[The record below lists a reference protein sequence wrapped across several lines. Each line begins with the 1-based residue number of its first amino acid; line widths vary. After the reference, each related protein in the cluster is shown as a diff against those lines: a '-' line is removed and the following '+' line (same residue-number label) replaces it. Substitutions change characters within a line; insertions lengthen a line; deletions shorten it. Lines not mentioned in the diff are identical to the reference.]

1 MWKIPGVLLLAFAA
15 PFASTVQ
22 AQAIAPAKVGIVNAQ
37 KAVAD
42 TQEIKKA
49 QATLEAKY
57 RPRQQ
62 AISQLQNDLQSIQ
75 QQLGSP
81 NLTPDREAQ
90 LRQTAADKQK
100 QLQRASEDLQSDVN
114 AERQDIL
121 GRAGRQMTEII
132 HKLAEQRGLDI
143 VVDVTN
149 TLYYK
154 PALDLTAE
162 ATAEYDKAYPAK

>member
-1 MWKIPGVLLLAFAA
+1 MFLKFSSFVLLALAA
-15 PFASTVQ
+15 PFAIE
-22 AQAIAPAKVGIVNAQ
+22 AQAIAPVKMGIVNAQ

-42 TQEIKKA
+42 TQDIKKA

-62 AISQLQNDLQSIQ
+62 AIQQLQNDLQSIQ
-75 QQLGSP
+75 QQLSAA

-90 LRQTAADKQK
+90 LRQQGADKQK
-100 QLQRASEDLQSDVN
+100 QLQRRNEDLQSDVN

-121 GRAGRQMTEII
+121 GRAGRQMTEVIR
-132 HKLAEQRGLDI
+132 KLAEQRGLDVI
-143 VVDVTN
+143 VDVTN

-154 PALDLTAE
+154 PALDLTPA
-162 ATAEYDKAYPAK
+162 ATAAYDQAYPAK